1 MSKRELNDDEFDI
14 EYLAYKLLIVLKK
27 GLNWFLYPF
36 KLVFLKPKRLALVI
50 GVLFAVSLVIRFATP
65 AIYKSNFILKPANQG
80 DLNFASILND
90 IKVLVKNDDY
100 EEAAEILHL
109 SPDVCEKIYKI
120 DFELIKSD
128 KIYKYTDSVNSVVID
143 IYTSDRN
150 LFDTI
155 QQSIHAYLETSDYY
169 AKSRKLRAEN
179 ILEMETK
186 LNKDMGDID
195 SLKKALTSNA
205 VPRNAGGFVYGEP
218 INPMNVYEKA
228 IVIYKELLSLKY
240 QTNYIASFELVKKCI
255 KTKKRYWPRLSI
267 LLPAS
272 VILGSF
278 FCLFYNLYEVIN
290 RRKKQMPD
298 DAIDQP

>member
-27 GLNWFLYPF
+27 GINWFLYPF

-50 GVLFAVSLVIRFATP
+50 GVLFVVSLVIRFATP

-80 DLNFASILND
+80 DLNFVSILND
-90 IKVLVKNDDY
+90 VKVLIKDDDY
-100 EEAAEILHL
+100 EEAAAILHL
-109 SPDVCEKIYKI
+109 NPDICEKIYKI

-128 KIYKYTDSVNSVVID
+128 RVYKYSDSVNSVVID

-155 QQSIHAYLETSDYY
+155 QQAIHSYIETSDYY
-169 AKSRKLRAEN
+169 AKSRKLKMEN
-179 ILEMETK
+179 IVEMETK
-186 LNKDMGDID
+186 LNRDMRDID

-228 IVIYKELLSLKY
+228 IIIYKELISLKY
-240 QTNYIASFELVKKCI
+240 QTNYIASFELAKKCV
-255 KTKKRYWPRLSI
+255 KSKKRYWPKLSI

-272 VILGSF
+272 VVFGSLI
-278 FCLFYNLYEVIN
+278 CLFYNLYETIK
-290 RRKKQMPD
+290 RKNKQMTND
-298 DAIDQP
+298 TIDQP

>member
-1 MSKRELNDDEFDI
+1 MSKHELNDDEFDI

-36 KLVFLKPKRLALVI
+36 KLIFLKPKRLALVI
-50 GVLFAVSLVIRFATP
+50 GILFVVSLIIRFATP

-80 DLNFASILND
+80 DLNFASILKD
-90 IKVLVKNDDY
+90 IEVLIKNDDY
-100 EEAAEILHL
+100 EEASEILHL
-109 SPDVCEKIYKI
+109 SPDICEKIYKI
-120 DFELIKSD
+120 DFELVKSD
-128 KIYKYTDSVNSVVID
+128 RVYKYSDTVSSVVID

-155 QQSIHAYLETSDYY
+155 QQAIYTYIEESDYY
-169 AKSRKLRAEN
+169 AKSRKIRAAN

-186 LNKDMGDID
+186 LNKDMRDID
-195 SLKKALTSNA
+195 SLKKTLTSNA

-228 IVIYKELLSLKY
+228 IVIYKELLALKY

-267 LLPAS
+267 LLPVS
-272 VILGSF
+272 VLLGLLI
-278 FCLFYNLYEVIN
+278 CLFYNLYE
-290 RRKKQMPD
+290 
-298 DAIDQP
+298 AIKHRNNQLADTFDQP

>member
-1 MSKRELNDDEFDI
+1 MSKHELNDDEFDI

-36 KLVFLKPKRLALVI
+36 KLIFIKPKRLALVI
-50 GVLFAVSLVIRFATP
+50 GILFVVSLIIRFATP

-90 IKVLVKNDDY
+90 IEVLIKNDDY
-100 EEAAEILHL
+100 EEASEILHL
-109 SPDVCEKIYKI
+109 SPDICEKIYKI
-120 DFELIKSD
+120 DFELVKSD
-128 KIYKYTDSVNSVVID
+128 RVYKYSDTVSSVVID

-155 QQSIHAYLETSDYY
+155 QQAIYTYIEESDYY
-169 AKSRKLRAEN
+169 AKSRKIRAAN

-186 LNKDMGDID
+186 LNKDMRDID
-195 SLKKALTSNA
+195 SLKKTLTSNA

-228 IVIYKELLSLKY
+228 IVIYKELLALKY

-272 VILGSF
+272 VLLGLLI
-278 FCLFYNLYEVIN
+278 CLFYNLYEAIKHRN
-290 RRKKQMPD
+290 KQLTD
-298 DAIDQP
+298 TFDQP

>member
-14 EYLAYKLLIVLKK
+14 EYLAYKLLVVLKK

-50 GVLFAVSLVIRFATP
+50 GILFALSLAIRFGTP

-90 IKVLVKNDDY
+90 IKVLIKNDDY

-109 SPDVCEKIYKI
+109 SPDICEKIYKV

-128 KIYKYTDSVNSVVID
+128 RVYKYSDTVSSVVID

-155 QQSIHAYLETSDYY
+155 QHAIHSYMETSDYY
-169 AKSRKLRAEN
+169 AKSRKLRTEN
-179 ILEMETK
+179 ILEMEAK
-186 LNKDMGDID
+186 LNRDMRDID
-195 SLKKALTSNA
+195 SLKKALTS
-205 VPRNAGGFVYGEP
+205 VFRTDTMKG
-218 INPMNVYEKA
+218 
-228 IVIYKELLSLKY
+228 
-240 QTNYIASFELVKKCI
+240 
-255 KTKKRYWPRLSI
+255 I
-267 LLPAS
+267 LYFL
-272 VILGSF
+272 
-278 FCLFYNLYEVIN
+278 
-290 RRKKQMPD
+290 
-298 DAIDQP
+298 

>member
-50 GVLFAVSLVIRFATP
+50 SILFAVSLGIRFGTP

-80 DLNFASILND
+80 DLNFASILTD
-90 IKVLVKNDDY
+90 IKLLIKNDDY
-100 EEAAEILHL
+100 EEAAQVLHL
-109 SPDVCEKIYKI
+109 SPDICEKIYKV
-120 DFELIKSD
+120 DFELLKAD
-128 KIYKYTDSVNSVVID
+128 RVYKYSDTVSSVVID

-155 QQSIHAYLETSDYY
+155 QQAIHTYIEESDYY
-169 AKSRKLRAEN
+169 AKSRRLRTEN
-179 ILEMETK
+179 ILEMEAK
-186 LNKDMGDID
+186 LNKDMRDID
-195 SLKKALTSNA
+195 SLKKSLTSNA

-228 IVIYKELLSLKY
+228 IVIYKELLALKY
-240 QTNYIASFELVKKCI
+240 ETNYISSFELVKKCI

-272 VILGSF
+272 VILGSII
-278 FCLFYNLYEVIN
+278 CLFYNLYEIIK
-290 RRKKQMPD
+290 RRNKEMT
-298 DAIDQP
+298 DATDKP